1 MVVGAPDT
9 GKSTLVRY
17 LCRRLAAASVI
28 VAYLD
33 GDPGQSALGPPATV
47 GVAIGLT
54 TGEERQPKWA
64 ERRFIGAVS
73 PRGHMLPLLASTVRL
88 AEAAHSAGAQVV
100 VHDTSGLVDPRQGG
114 TALKLAEIALL
125 RPSIVV
131 GLQRRSELEALL
143 LPLRRSRRTRVV
155 DLPLSRAVVRRD
167 TEARRAHRAAQFRQH
182 FSAAAVTT
190 VAWGRLAVLPA
201 PGSTTPSRGVYAA
214 LLVGSRRRDAPGRPA
229 RGSRDIRGS
238 ALLRRA

>member
-1 MVVGAPDT
+1 
-9 GKSTLVRY
+9 
-17 LCRRLAAASVI
+17 
-28 VAYLD
+28 
-33 GDPGQSALGPPATV
+33 
-47 GVAIGLT
+47 
-54 TGEERQPKWA
+54 
-64 ERRFIGAVS
+64 
-73 PRGHMLPLLASTVRL
+73 LASTVRL

-114 TALKLAEIALL
+114 TALKLAEIAIL

-201 PGSTTPSRGVYAA
+201 PGMGRHRLLAFEDVDGAVLGLGIVLSSDAAQRQAEVYTPLSSLARVDVMHLGD
-214 LLVGSRRRDAPGRPA
+214 LLVDPETFEDRP
-229 RGSRDIRGS
+229 S
-238 ALLRRA
+238 